1 MSVPGVQLGV
11 PQGVP
16 TKPTAGQQLDPAAIQ
31 AALNQMKPIAVSLA
45 NYLRDNKTLKPR
57 KGLLNNTDDMEFF
70 RYKRMIRALTS
81 EDYKT
86 KQQNPKN
93 RLLEIKTQKQAEE
106 ISKLMIQTQ
115 LIVPV
120 TKLHYQEIKQTN
132 KKWKPNKD
140 KPTFIKATK
149 ADLSPDSYYM
159 WNYTKPSPYM
169 FIYGVLL
176 IIGIFAVILFPL
188 WPRFMK
194 TGVYYLSMGLLGL
207 LGLFFVIAII
217 RFIIYIISLIVGKP
231 FWLFPNLFADVGVIE
246 SFIPLYEWEK
256 PKKKKSKS
264 KAASNGKSSI
274 ELKQVD

>member
-16 TKPTAGQQLDPAAIQ
+16 TRPTGGQQIDPASIQ

-57 KGLLNNTDDMEFF
+57 KGLLNNTDDVEFF

-81 EDYKT
+81 DDYKT
-86 KQQNPKN
+86 KQKDPRN
-93 RLLEIKTQKQAEE
+93 RLVEIKTPKQAEE
-106 ISKLMIQTQ
+106 LSKLLIQTQ
-115 LIVPV
+115 LIIPV
-120 TKLHYQEIKQTN
+120 TKLHFHEIKQTN
-132 KKWKPNKD
+132 RKWKPNKD

-159 WNYTKPSPYM
+159 WNYTKPSPFM
-169 FIYGVLL
+169 FLYGILL
-176 IIGIFAVILFPL
+176 IIGIFGVILFPL

-207 LGLFFVIAII
+207 LCLFFVIAII
-217 RFIIYIISLIVGKP
+217 RFFIYIFSLIVGKP

-264 KAASNGKSSI
+264 KPVSKGNGSV
-274 ELKQVD
+274 ELKEVE